1 MVIVHGVKGGVILIL
16 ETKVWSLHA
25 DEGLSPSQIAK
36 ELHMPVNMAHD
47 IIVEQ
52 WQKGK
57 TSKNWWSAV
66 KKYKKTRSKK
76 DEGE

>member
-1 MVIVHGVKGGVILIL
+1 MAALL
-16 ETKVWSLHA
+16 ETRVWSLHA

-36 ELHMPVNMAHD
+36 ELNIPEDMAHD

-57 TSKNWWSAV
+57 ASKNWWTEV
-66 KKYKKTRSKK
+66 KKYKKMRSKR
-76 DEGE
+76 DVEGE